1 MSEVEFKVGD
11 KVYCPTLSNEIITIA
26 SNNTFWFKSSIG
38 DKMWTSFTNTGK
50 LKAIY
55 NNQSI
60 FPATH
65 EWYEKLSHVYPNL
78 EKPLTMKSS
87 KEIIQK
93 LLDDGNAGVLCW
105 VSDVVEM
112 PMPNQRSST
121 IALIVKID
129 KAFNNF
135 VDFDGDVWNY
145 ATPITPIKSYN
156 QTIIDYVDGEMI
168 IK

>member
-60 FPATH
+60 FPATQ

-78 EKPLTMKSS
+78 EKPP
-87 KEIIQK
+87 
-93 LLDDGNAGVLCW
+93 V
-105 VSDVVEM
+105 
-112 PMPNQRSST
+112 
-121 IALIVKID
+121 
-129 KAFNNF
+129 
-135 VDFDGDVWNY
+135 
-145 ATPITPIKSYN
+145 
-156 QTIIDYVDGEMI
+156 
-168 IK
+168 